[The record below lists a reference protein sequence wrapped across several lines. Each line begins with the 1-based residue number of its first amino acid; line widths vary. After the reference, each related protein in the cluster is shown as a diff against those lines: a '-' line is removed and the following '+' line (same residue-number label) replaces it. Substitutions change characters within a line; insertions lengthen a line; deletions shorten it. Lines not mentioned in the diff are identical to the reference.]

1 MRWILFLIVVAGCA
15 GPKVSR
21 SITAAQVGTKYA
33 RLTGYF
39 ATAKAAPGGRH
50 EEDVPGHLQHDIV
63 LDEATLMSQAPAET
77 CIAVVVRTES
87 QHDEPLEQLSPGC
100 EINGGG
106 TAAVVE
112 DELVRVVDYG
122 YQRMAPVVQAEG
134 IAGSAFAALS
144 VSAPAEQSF
153 RVVERSARI
162 CCGAGGGAVTLKLDN
177 ARREVADYNYTL
189 TFEWNVR

>member
-1 MRWILFLIVVAGCA
+1 MRWMILIAVAGCA

-21 SITAAQVGTKYA
+21 SITADQVGSKYA

-63 LDEATLMSQAPAET
+63 LDEATLMTSQPSET

-87 QHDEPLEQLSPGC
+87 QHDEPLEQLSPTC
-100 EINGGG
+100 EIGGNG
-106 TAAVVE
+106 AASVVE
-112 DELVRVVDYG
+112 DEVIRVVDYG
-122 YQRMAPVVQAEG
+122 YQGMAPVVQAEG
-134 IAGSAFAALS
+134 VAGSAFAALQI
-144 VSAPAEQSF
+144 SAPAEQSF

-162 CCGAGGGAVTLKLDN
+162 CCGAGGGGAVSLKLDN
-177 ARREVADYNYTL
+177 ARREVADYNFTL